1 LLPVSLTRVN
11 SMSDGT
17 SAARQV
23 RISDADRERAAQRLQ
38 QALVEGR
45 ITLNEMDERMA
56 EVYAARFA
64 GDLEGPFADLPEGA
78 LVPSVIRLSPASSGQ
93 GADVVVLRTASGSLK
108 RRGRWLLPER
118 LAVEV
123 GSGSVTLDCTEALIA
138 CSPVTIAVTVRSGS
152 IKILVPEGL
161 TADIDRVQ
169 TKNGSARSKVASV
182 PTGSHPH
189 LVLTGT
195 VGSGS
200 VVVRRPYFS

>member
-78 LVPSVIRLSPASSGQ
+78 LVPSSGCPRQVPARAPTWWCSAPLL
-93 GADVVVLRTASGSLK
+93 GA
-108 RRGRWLLPER
+108 
-118 LAVEV
+118 
-123 GSGSVTLDCTEALIA
+123 
-138 CSPVTIAVTVRSGS
+138 
-152 IKILVPEGL
+152 
-161 TADIDRVQ
+161 
-169 TKNGSARSKVASV
+169 
-182 PTGSHPH
+182 
-189 LVLTGT
+189 
-195 VGSGS
+195 
-200 VVVRRPYFS
+200 